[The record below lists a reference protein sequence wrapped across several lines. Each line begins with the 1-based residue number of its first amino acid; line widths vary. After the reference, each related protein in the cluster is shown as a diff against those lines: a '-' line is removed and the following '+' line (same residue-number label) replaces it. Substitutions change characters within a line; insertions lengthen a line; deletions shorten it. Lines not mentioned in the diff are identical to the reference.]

1 MVIERMRARLRLMRT
16 EKRGRKRL
24 SCLFSCRDSRMNY
37 SRGRRER
44 ENINLTLFLNS
55 DFAPRHHSV
64 SNCRPPLPRLL
75 SNKPER
81 RALLKP
87 RLVWFILISK
97 YKALRKTCGFFK
109 KKKKRALQLK
119 GPQWKTSLKRSLDGE
134 RSESNSDKYLL
145 REMPGLGKWLFD
157 KNAKHCGEFFIK

>member
-1 MVIERMRARLRLMRT
+1 
-16 EKRGRKRL
+16 
-24 SCLFSCRDSRMNY
+24 MNY

-44 ENINLTLFLNS
+44 ENINLILFLNS

-64 SNCRPPLPRLL
+64 TNCRPPLPRLL

-97 YKALRKTCGFFK
+97 YKALWKMCGFFK
-109 KKKKRALQLK
+109 KEKKGFAAEGATVENVLK
-119 GPQWKTSLKRSLDGE
+119 AFSGWGE
-134 RSESNSDKYLL
+134 I
-145 REMPGLGKWLFD
+145 G
-157 KNAKHCGEFFIK
+157 IKIKQIFTKGDAGA